1 MNCARAV
8 AVNPL
13 HTPNIAKELR
23 RGIVVRL
30 ALILMVLTAATL
42 AWYALE
48 PHDQRSVHEAPAVRP
63 DAVAVSGPVKT
74 DAAAPAQTVPIEA
87 KIQSAAP
94 SDAPAVPAAPS
105 RPAIPDAA
113 TPVPSEGMM
122 RTLGAGSIEKP
133 ASDEAS
139 ATGPAIESQAAA
151 KRKLASGAY
160 LQVGVFMH
168 PANAAELKAR
178 LEAEGVPVV
187 IATRVQVGP
196 FKSRKEAEE
205 MRAKLKAKGME
216 SLLINQ

>member
-1 MNCARAV
+1 MD
-8 AVNPL
+8 
-13 HTPNIAKELR
+13 TPNLSKELR

-30 ALILMVLTAATL
+30 ALILMVLTGATL

-48 PHDQRSVHEAPAVRP
+48 PHDQGSVHEAPAVRP

-74 DAAAPAQTVPIEA
+74 DVVVAPAQTVLIEA
-87 KIQSAAP
+87 KSQSAAP
-94 SDAPAVPAAPS
+94 SDAPPVPAPS
-105 RPAIPDAA
+105 SPRGTPGPALR
-113 TPVPSEGMM
+113 VPSEGMM
-122 RTLGAGSIEKP
+122 RTLGTGSAEKP
-133 ASDEAS
+133 ASDDAS
-139 ATGPAIESQAAA
+139 TAGPAMESQPAA
-151 KRKLASGAY
+151 KRKLAGGAY

-216 SLLINQ
+216 SLLISQ